1 MRNYCFI
8 QGQLAFLIPCRDRGK
23 KAVIWEPDYTVYR
36 VSCIMADGF

>member
-8 QGQLAFLIPCRDRGK
+8 RKTACLLGFAETEEKSRYM
-23 KAVIWEPDYTVYR
+23 EPDYTVYR

>member
-8 QGQLAFLIPCRDRGK
+8 RKDSLPFDFAETEEKSRYM
-23 KAVIWEPDYTVYR
+23 EPDYTVYR